1 MNIVT
6 LKGEARLNKPACRK
20 NNFPLQCLAPSNTTN
35 NGNNLQELA
44 DLKIPLD
51 DAPSPF
57 HTCICIPNVRI
68 NFYILVVDKFS
79 LTLNLMCLEDLITYY
94 ATDHCISR

>member
-44 DLKIPLD
+44 YLKKIH
-51 DAPSPF
+51 F
-57 HTCICIPNVRI
+57 HPHHPCICMPNVRI
-68 NFYILVVDKFS
+68 IFYILVVNKFS
-79 LTLNLMCLEDLITYY
+79 LTLNLMCLEDLITYDT
-94 ATDHCISR
+94 TDHCISR